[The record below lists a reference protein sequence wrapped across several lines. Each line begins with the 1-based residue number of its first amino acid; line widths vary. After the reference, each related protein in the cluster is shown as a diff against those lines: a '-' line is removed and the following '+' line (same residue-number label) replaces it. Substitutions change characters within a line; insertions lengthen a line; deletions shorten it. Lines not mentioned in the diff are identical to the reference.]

1 MSRCPNKGRHYVV
14 MISYSMQPTLDEDA
28 KKEARGVYVM
38 STSLR
43 RPFWKFSKLIQRV
56 LKFVEFCRNSRKSL
70 QLLNPGYDNLR
81 NRYNSIRTCTHS
93 VRTLPNDPIRY
104 EMAVFAPK
112 TPKNRRYSKEIEP
125 SWERN
130 AEMDWKLLE
139 TLSFVMQKWIGA
151 EYNYGTLLP
160 CLF

>member
-14 MISYSMQPTLDEDA
+14 TISYSMYPTSDEDA
-28 KKEARGVYVM
+28 KKEARGVYAM

-56 LKFVEFCRNSRKSL
+56 LKMVEFCRNSRKSL
-70 QLLNPGYDNLR
+70 QLLNPGYDNSR

-93 VRTLPNDPIRY
+93 VRTLPNDPIRD
-104 EMAVFAPK
+104 EMAVLAPE
-112 TPKNRRYSKEIEP
+112 TPRNRCYSKEIEL
-125 SWERN
+125 SWRRN
-130 AEMDWKLLE
+130 ADMDWKLLE
-139 TLSFVMQKWIGA
+139 TLSFVLQKWIGA